1 MTFSFDLVVENLW
14 FSPDGSSRG
23 AEPGADADW
32 LIRNAGW
39 VLVQCTPGRIA
50 VTLDIRCAGSTAVAA
65 ALDALR
71 ARGLPSSR
79 RAAPRF
85 DVRIHDG
92 GEVERAGFDDPLK
105 ACHHLL
111 RCIERADEIEACRF
125 LLHRQRIDRVT
136 TEELPLTRVRE
147 NPRMA
152 AFLSLWGRGTAPS
165 FPAAVP
171 SLAKDIS
178 MFRIEDGEP
187 RLVSLGGALLFGAR
201 DARGA
206 RLDDILPRAQAEQS
220 RLRILAATG
229 SGLPVLRRHRSPTY
243 EVELLTVP
251 VQRAGETLA
260 VSITERR
267 DLPITASAGAPEV
280 AAPEAAQLAPAR
292 RKQRQGTV
300 ARMRAIR

>member
-1 MTFSFDLVVENLW
+1 MTFSLDLVVENLW
-14 FSPDGSSRG
+14 FSPDGSNRG

-39 VLVQCTPGRIA
+39 VLVQGTPGRIA

-79 RAAPRF
+79 HAAPRF

-92 GEVERAGFDDPLK
+92 GEVERASFDDPLK

-111 RCIERADEIEACRF
+111 RCIERADEIEARKF
-125 LLHRQRIDRVT
+125 LLHRQRIDRVAT
-136 TEELPLTRVRE
+136 DALPLSRVRE
-147 NPRMA
+147 MPRLA
-152 AFLSLWGRGTAPS
+152 AFLSLWARGTDPS
-165 FPAAVP
+165 FPTAVP
-171 SLAKDIS
+171 GLAKDIS
-178 MFRIEDGEP
+178 VFRIEDGEP
-187 RLVSLGGALLFGAR
+187 RLVSMGGGLLFGAR
-201 DARGA
+201 DGRGA
-206 RLDDILPRAQAEQS
+206 RLEDIVPRAQAEQS

-243 EVELLTVP
+243 EVVLLTVP
-251 VQRAGETLA
+251 VQRAGETLS

-267 DLPITASAGAPEV
+267 ELDIPTS
-280 AAPEAAQLAPAR
+280 AAPSAAEPGQIRPAR
-292 RKQRQGTV
+292 RKLRQGAV
-300 ARMRAIR
+300 ARMRVTR